1 MRHWRACNNST
12 GRQDADQWLTK
23 CEALGPASKNQL
35 IKKIFYRIPP
45 MYKIFHE
52 FRYESN
58 ESGSTNLEE
67 ILTAT
72 SAKFTLI
79 FKYYCEK
86 FSLKSTEDFFKLMYI
101 LQVLQIRKLSTQK
114 KNYLVQISFINYHCQ
129 HMWFDRMRMKW
140 KFTRHPC
147 KYVEPSNFLC
157 T

>member
-1 MRHWRACNNST
+1 
-12 GRQDADQWLTK
+12 
-23 CEALGPASKNQL
+23 
-35 IKKIFYRIPP
+35 

-101 LQVLQIRKLSTQK
+101 LQILRIRKLSTQK

-129 HMWFDRMRMKW
+129 HM
-140 KFTRHPC
+140 
-147 KYVEPSNFLC
+147 
-157 T
+157 